1 MDTKYKENYIRLGLK
16 IAYYR
21 KLRGMTQE
29 QFAEAIRKS
38 WSFIALV
45 ESPSK
50 AAGVSLETLFKM
62 ADILEIEPYL
72 VFCIIFFQ
80 LISYVLPYRS
90 FVLSYCIHKI
100 SSAPKTSLS
109 IFVF

>member
-29 QFAEAIRKS
+29 QFAGAIGKS

-50 AAGVSLETLFKM
+50 AAGVSLEIIYV
-62 ADILEIEPYL
+62 ILTIFLYL
-72 VFCIIFFQ
+72 LKCPQ
-80 LISYVLPYRS
+80 SLIL
-90 FVLSYCIHKI
+90 
-100 SSAPKTSLS
+100 
-109 IFVF
+109 

>member
-1 MDTKYKENYIRLGLK
+1 MKMDTKYKENYIRLGLK

-50 AAGVSLETLFKM
+50 AAGVSLETCLFSGTLKK
-62 ADILEIEPYL
+62 
-72 VFCIIFFQ
+72 IF
-80 LISYVLPYRS
+80 LIMNKPS
-90 FVLSYCIHKI
+90 
-100 SSAPKTSLS
+100 
-109 IFVF
+109 

>member
-45 ESPSK
+45 DSPSK
-50 AAGVSLETLFKM
+50 AAGVSLETLFET
-62 ADILEIEPYL
+62 ADLLEIEPYEL
-72 VFCIIFFQ
+72 LQ
-80 LISYVLPYRS
+80 
-90 FVLSYCIHKI
+90 K
-100 SSAPKTSLS
+100 
-109 IFVF
+109 

>member
-1 MDTKYKENYIRLGLK
+1 MKMDTKYKENYIRLGLK

-62 ADILEIEPYL
+62 ADILEIGPYEL
-72 VFCIIFFQ
+72 LQ
-80 LISYVLPYRS
+80 
-90 FVLSYCIHKI
+90 K
-100 SSAPKTSLS
+100 
-109 IFVF
+109 

>member
-1 MDTKYKENYIRLGLK
+1 MKIDTKYKENYIRLGLK

-29 QFAEAIRKS
+29 QFAGAIRKS

-62 ADILEIEPYL
+62 ADILEIEPYEL
-72 VFCIIFFQ
+72 LQ
-80 LISYVLPYRS
+80 
-90 FVLSYCIHKI
+90 K
-100 SSAPKTSLS
+100 
-109 IFVF
+109 